1 MTDSFHYYDT
11 HAHQYVKT
19 TVGVD
24 MSDQYAMFLTHLAPG
39 SSILDAGCG
48 SGRDSLVFKQKGF
61 EVEAFDASEAM
72 VENTR
77 SLAQVP
83 VRKLLFQDMDY
94 NQQFDGIWAC
104 ASLLHVPKQE
114 LNKVFSLLAQALK
127 PKGFLYCSFKNREE
141 DFEKDGRVFTCF
153 TPALMQEFILSQQE
167 FTLIE
172 MKLSTDVRP
181 GRGDEGWVNVVVQKR
196 LGNIL

>member
-24 MSDQYAMFLTHLAPG
+24 MSDQYAMFLTLLAPG

-61 EVEAFDASEAM
+61 TVEAFDASEAM
-72 VENTR
+72 VENTC
-77 SLAQVP
+77 SLAQIP
-83 VRKLLFQDMDY
+83 VRKLLFQEMDY
-94 NQQFDGIWAC
+94 INRFDGIWAC

-114 LNKVFSLLAQALK
+114 LKAVFTLLAQALK

-153 TPALMQEFILSQQE
+153 TPASMQKFIQGQDKFS
-167 FTLIE
+167 LIE
-172 MKLSTDVRP
+172 MKVSAD
-181 GRGDEGWVNVVVQKR
+181 GRVGREDEGWVNVVLQR
-196 LGNIL
+196 W